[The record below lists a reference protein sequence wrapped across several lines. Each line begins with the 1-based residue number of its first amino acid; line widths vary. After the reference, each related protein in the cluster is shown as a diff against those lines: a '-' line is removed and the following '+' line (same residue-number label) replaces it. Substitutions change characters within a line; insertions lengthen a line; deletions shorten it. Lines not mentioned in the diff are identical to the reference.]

1 MLLNS
6 DCIGQRSEERS
17 IVIEAGQLKLF
28 AKAIGETNP
37 IYFDEAAAK
46 AAGHK
51 NILVPPTFGSC
62 LKFLA
67 PAETPSADELGLD
80 YKALLHAEE
89 NIEYHAPLY
98 VGDRVTLI
106 TEVENIYTKKG
117 GALEFLVRTTRI
129 TDAAGTLL
137 QSVTNT
143 VVMKNAGAS
152 T

>member
-1 MLLNS
+1 MLLNP
-6 DCIGQRSEERS
+6 DCIGQRSEPRS

-67 PAETPSADELGLD
+67 PAQSPSADELGLD

-89 NIEYHAPLY
+89 TIEYHAPLY
-98 VGDRVTLI
+98 VGDRVTLV
-106 TEVENIYTKKG
+106 TEVDSIYTKKD
-117 GALEFLVRTTRI
+117 GALEFLVRTTHI
-129 TDAAGTLL
+129 TDEAGNLL

-143 VVMKNAGAS
+143 VVMKNAGA
-152 T
+152 TA